1 MGLLDGLF
9 GVPKPGGDT
18 GAEVVK
24 AREFDITQYGKKMT
38 VFIAA
43 IVPAIVGAL
52 KALGVEEISDAM
64 VIASLAVTAVAVF
77 CASLLMAVDV
87 IARAMITRRPN
98 ATCPPAKAKSTEG
111 EGSNDPASD
120 DDTDCVKIEK
130 TTETRVS
137 RG

>member
-43 IVPAIVGAL
+43 IVPAIVAAL
-52 KALGVEEISDAM
+52 KALGVEEISEAM

-87 IARAMITRRPN
+87 IARAMVTRQSN
-98 ATCPPAKAKSTEG
+98 ATRPPSKAKDTEG
-111 EGSNDPASD
+111 SSDPEPD
-120 DDTDCVKIEK
+120 DDADCVKIEK